1 MESDTNVKLMTM
13 RDLIVAI
20 SDAACEVLE
29 DEDKA
34 QQIAGV
40 VLMRLLAASAPETSP
55 YLFSARSTSIH

>member
-1 MESDTNVKLMTM
+1 MENDTNVKLMTM

-40 VLMRLLAASAPETSP
+40 VLMRLLAASARETAQ

>member
-40 VLMRLLAASAPETSP
+40 VLMRLLAASAPETAQ
-55 YLFSARSTSIH
+55 YLFSARSTSIR

>member
-1 MESDTNVKLMTM
+1 MTM

>member
-1 MESDTNVKLMTM
+1 MENDTNVKLMTM

-40 VLMRLLAASAPETSP
+40 VLMSPNSLKFTHVASG
-55 YLFSARSTSIH
+55 

>member
-29 DEDKA
+29 DDDKA

-40 VLMRLLAASAPETSP
+40 VLMRLLAASAPETAQ